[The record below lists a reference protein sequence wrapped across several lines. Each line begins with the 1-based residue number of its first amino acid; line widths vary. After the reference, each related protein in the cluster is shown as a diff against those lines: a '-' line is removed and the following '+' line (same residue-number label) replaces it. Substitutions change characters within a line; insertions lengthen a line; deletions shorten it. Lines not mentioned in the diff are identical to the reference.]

1 MALNI
6 EDPDKIV
13 DKNTFALFA
22 LGFRPFFLFAAF
34 IAPILITLW
43 LLQLN
48 GTISVSGYYTATGWH
63 AHEMLFG
70 YTVAVIAGFLLTAA
84 GNWTGTRMIHG
95 WRLVLLSVTFLLGR
109 FAPFIPELPYWL
121 IALLDLTFIPLVAF
135 ILAVPVIK
143 MKQWSN
149 FVFVPLL
156 LTMAAANFAVHL
168 SALDIISLSVVTGS
182 RAMVYLVVLL
192 IVVMGGRV
200 IPFFTERGVNGVVTK
215 KWNWIEHLS
224 PLSVIFVVL
233 SDLVYP
239 NSTIT
244 GFFALFAAIIHF
256 IRLAGWYSHK
266 IWYVPLV
273 WILQVAYAWFII
285 GFIIKALTIFSID
298 KSVFAFHAFT
308 VGGIGIMTL
317 GMMARVSIGHTGR
330 EMILD
335 RWMVLS
341 FILINIA
348 VIVRVIIPMFIPD
361 LYLNSI
367 HISGWFWIVSFS
379 IYAIVYTPMWL
390 RARID
395 GREG

>member
-273 WILQVAYAWFII
+273 WILQIAYAWFII

-298 KSVFAFHAFT
+298 KSVFAFHAFA